1 MNAKL
6 IPAAIA
12 ALLLSPALFAA
23 PPAAAAGKSA
33 AKTAAGTAK
42 TEEPSCPVLDLSTI
56 KPSKV
61 TVLGGAALAE
71 AVRSESGFMIPIE
84 GKILYAFDGEGN
96 VAWTH
101 GLSSKVDSLS
111 AGICGIL
118 YAGSRK
124 TTLCMISPG
133 GKELWKTRTGF
144 SMEGDPLPGR
154 DGRVFVRGSS
164 DIACYGLKGTRRW
177 AIQVQG
183 QDTRLP
189 LTELNDGRLL
199 VFLTKTEGGK
209 SCALTVSP
217 FGQPM
222 EELTFSGQVKAA
234 AACGDGVLLAF
245 SDGAIGLCSV
255 QGGKSVSRWIQGT
268 AETHF
273 SSAAAIIPDLGSG
286 RTAAFLAGSPAR
298 LLYVNTQTGHI
309 EAEAKTGI
317 NAAALRYTGITAQG
331 LALADSSGAE
341 CYSVGTSGVA
351 TGNAPDDT
359 TGNAPGVVL
368 PVWKA
373 RYSNAAGWSYMF
385 ISDEGFIHFCGKD
398 WVISSYR
405 VRQSLSRGE
414 TAAFKGK
421 KAAQY
426 FSFYNDNQMTSSEL
440 YGRAISGRLSAEM
453 LSDWKTG
460 NFGGREQG
468 YLSLLTGE
476 LSALNS
482 AYSSASSTRAAGDT
496 VYFLTHP
503 AYSQELLA
511 LAASSQLATFSPV
524 IARLLLKTDDA
535 PLVLSLIK
543 AAGELAFD
551 ADGSLLDALLYTAQ
565 HTPSSGSDGT
575 LMAICDA
582 TCEICRF
589 MGIPAFAR
597 RGKAILSYLLY
608 PQFSQ
613 RVHDYAKKTLD
624 RIIEEK
630 I

>member
-6 IPAAIA
+6 APAVTSVLI
-12 ALLLSPALFAA
+12 LLCSALFAA
-23 PPAAAAGKSA
+23 PAGKPA
-33 AKTAAGTAK
+33 DKTAAGKAARTTPAK
-42 TEEPSCPVLDLSTI
+42 TAGKAEEPSCPVLDLSTI
-56 KPSKV
+56 KPSRV
-61 TVLGGAALAE
+61 TVLGGAALAD

-84 GKILYAFDGEGN
+84 GQILYAFDGDGT
-96 VAWTH
+96 VSWTH
-101 GLSSKVDSLS
+101 GLSSKVDSLA
-111 AGICGIL
+111 AGIGGIL

-124 TTLCMISPG
+124 TTLCMISSG
-133 GKELWKTRTGF
+133 GRELWKTRVGF

-177 AIQVQG
+177 AIAVEG
-183 QDTRLP
+183 QDTKLP

-199 VFLTKTEGGK
+199 VFLTKTDGGK

-234 AACGDGVLLAF
+234 AACGDGVLLSF

-255 QGGKSVSRWIQGT
+255 QGGKSVSSWILGA

-286 RTAAFLAGSPAR
+286 RTAAFLSGSPAR
-298 LLYVNTQTGHI
+298 LLYVNTQTGSI

-317 NAAALRYTGITAQG
+317 NAAALRYSGITAQG

-341 CYSVGTSGVA
+341 CYAAGTPGVA
-351 TGNAPDDT
+351 PD
-359 TGNAPGVVL
+359 VVPDVAL

-373 RYSNAAGWSYMF
+373 RYSNAATWSYMF

-405 VRQSLSRGE
+405 VKQSISKGE
-414 TAAFKGK
+414 PGTFKGK
-421 KAAQY
+421 KASQY
-426 FSFYNDNQMTSSEL
+426 FTFYDDKQLTSSEV
-440 YGRAISGRLSAEM
+440 YGRAISGKLSVEM
-453 LSDWKTG
+453 LNDWKTG
-460 NFGGREQG
+460 DFGEREQG

-476 LSALNS
+476 LSSLNS
-482 AYSSASSTRAAGDT
+482 AYSSANSTRATGET
-496 VYFLTHP
+496 SYFVTHP
-503 AYSQELLA
+503 AYSQELFA

-524 IARLLLKTDDA
+524 IARLLLKTSDT

-582 TCEICRF
+582 TYEICRF
-589 MGIPAFAR
+589 MGIPSFVKK
-597 RGKAILSYLLY
+597 GKAIIGYLLY
-608 PQFSQ
+608 PQFSK

-630 I
+630 L

>member
-1 MNAKL
+1 MKAKL
-6 IPAAIA
+6 IPAVTA
-12 ALLLSPALFAA
+12 ALLLCPALFAVPPA
-23 PPAAAAGKSA
+23 AGTPAGKAAGSTAGKSVPAAAAKPA
-33 AKTAAGTAK
+33 ADKNAAQA
-42 TEEPSCPVLDLSTI
+42 EDPSCPVLDLSTI

-111 AGICGIL
+111 AGLGGIL

-133 GKELWKTRTGF
+133 GKELWKTRIGF
-144 SMEGDPLPGR
+144 SMEGNPLPGR
-154 DGRVFVRGSS
+154 DGRVFVRSSS

-177 AIQVQG
+177 AIQVPG

-234 AACGDGVLLAF
+234 AACGDGVLLSF

-255 QGGKSVSRWIQGT
+255 QGGKSVSSWIRAA

-273 SSAAAIIPDLGSG
+273 SSSAVIIPELFSG
-286 RTAAFLAGSPAR
+286 RTAAFLSGSPAR
-298 LLYVNTQTGHI
+298 LLYVNTQTGTI
-309 EAEAKTGI
+309 EAEAKTGL
-317 NAAALRYTGITAQG
+317 NATALRYTGFTAQG
-331 LALADSSGAE
+331 LALADSSEAE
-341 CYSVGTSGVA
+341 CYASDA
-351 TGNAPDDT
+351 
-359 TGNAPGVVL
+359 L

-373 RYSNAAGWSYMF
+373 RYKNAASWSYMF

-405 VRQSLSRGE
+405 VRQSLSKGQVSS
-414 TAAFKGK
+414 FKGK
-421 KAAQY
+421 KASQY
-426 FSFYNDNQMTSSEL
+426 YAFCANNQLASSDV
-440 YGRAISGRLSAEM
+440 YGRNIPSSLSLEM
-453 LSDWKTG
+453 LAAWKTG
-460 NFGGREQG
+460 DFGEQEQH
-468 YLSLLTGE
+468 YLSLLTNE
-476 LSALNS
+476 INAVNM
-482 AYSSASSTRAAGDT
+482 AYSAASSSRATGET
-496 VYFLTHP
+496 SYFVTHP
-503 AYSQELLA
+503 AYSQELLT
-511 LAASSQLATFSPV
+511 LAAASQLATFSPV
-524 IARLLLKTDDA
+524 IARLLVKTSGT
-535 PLVLSLIK
+535 PLTLTLVK
-543 AAGELAFD
+543 AAGETAFD
-551 ADGSLLDALLYTAQ
+551 ADGALLDALLYTAR
-565 HTPSSGSDGT
+565 HTPSSGSDGM

-582 TCEICRF
+582 TYEICRF
-589 MGIPAFAR
+589 MGIPSFVKK
-597 RGKAILSYLLY
+597 GNVILGYLLY
-608 PQFSQ
+608 PQFSK

-630 I
+630 L